1 MHTFTFSLFA
11 IFTGAAVLS
20 TVALVTR
27 QSLLVAYM
35 LLGLLLGPF
44 GLHWVE
50 SGPLVR
56 RTGEIGIIFLLFLLG
71 LDLQPQK
78 LLHTFK
84 KISLI
89 GVVSSAIFFCIGFI
103 FGKLIGYAPMACFV
117 TGIAVM
123 FSSTIV
129 GIKLLPTTVLH
140 HQHTGELMIS
150 VLLLQDIIAIL
161 LLTVLRS
168 LQLNAS
174 MGHEFIF
181 VTLAFPGLIAF
192 AFLFERYVLIRLIS
206 RFNRI
211 KEYLFLVAIAWCLS
225 MAELARVLHLS
236 VEMGAFIAGVSVAT
250 SPIAIY
256 IAESL
261 KPIRDF
267 FLVLFFFSVGASFDL
282 AEIKTLLIP
291 AFILAFV
298 VVLVKPLVYRYLFTW
313 LGETKQVAWEVGAR
327 LGQNSEF
334 SLVIAY
340 TALQE
345 QLVHSGVNT
354 MIQAVTMLTFIV
366 SSYYVV
372 LRYPTPVALNDRLRR
387 D

>member
-1 MHTFTFSLFA
+1 MHTFIFSMFI

-20 TVALVTR
+20 TLALQTR

-35 LLGLLLGPF
+35 LLGLILGPY
-44 GLHWVE
+44 GLHLVANSE
-50 SGPLVR
+50 VVR

-78 LLHTFK
+78 LLLTFK
-84 KISLI
+84 KISLV
-89 GVVSSAIFFCIGFI
+89 GVASSLVFFSAGYVFA
-103 FGKLIGYAPMACFV
+103 KLLGYSSTACFV
-117 TGIAVM
+117 SGAAVM

-140 HQHTGELMIS
+140 HQHVGELMIS

-161 LLTVLRS
+161 LLTVLHAVA
-168 LQLNAS
+168 LEGQVGQELV
-174 MGHEFIF
+174 F
-181 VTLAFPGLIAF
+181 VVLAFPGLIIF
-192 AFLFERYVLIRLIS
+192 AFLFERYLLMRLLR

-225 MAELARVLHLS
+225 MSELARVLHLS
-236 VEMGAFIAGVSVAT
+236 IEMGAFVAGISLAT

-261 KPIRDF
+261 KPVRDF
-267 FLVLFFFSVGASFDL
+267 FLVLFFFSLGASFDVSG
-282 AEIKTLLIP
+282 ISQLILP
-291 AFILAFV
+291 AALFAVFITIL
-298 VVLVKPLVYRYLFTW
+298 KPVVYRYLFGW
-313 LGETKQVAWEVGAR
+313 VGETKQVAWEVGMR

-345 QLVHSGVNT
+345 QLISTGVNT
-354 MIQAVTMLTFIV
+354 MIQAVTMLTFII
-366 SSYYVV
+366 SSYCVV
-372 LRYPTPVALNDRLRR
+372 MKYPTPVALNDRLRR